1 MDTQKKK
8 IVLIVG
14 SLRKGSLNKQLAEMA
29 RKYLEDQAECTLFTP
44 SLVPLFDQ
52 DLEFPTP
59 KKVEEIRQTIKE
71 SDGIWI
77 FTPEYNTM
85 IPGGLKNL
93 LDWLSRPMKEND
105 PDWKDT
111 AVWEKKVTASGV
123 AGRSAAKDVLACLLR
138 LLPFMGMEVMSEP
151 LTEVAMSPETMKT
164 SDLSFTKGVQDQIK
178 TQADAFLKFIENNKN
193 A

>member
-14 SLRKGSLNKQLAEMA
+14 SLRKNSLNKQLAELA
-29 RKYLEDQAECTLFTP
+29 RKYLNDQAECTLFTP

-59 KKVEEIRQTIKE
+59 KKVGEIRQAIKE

-77 FTPEYNTM
+77 FTPEYNAM

-93 LDWLSRPMKEND
+93 LDWLSRTVKEND

-111 AVWEKKVTASGV
+111 IVWDKKATMSGV
-123 AGRSAAKDVLACLLR
+123 GGKNGTRSAQEQLVSLLH
-138 LLPFMGMEVMSEP
+138 FMGMDVMMQDRAQI
-151 LTEVAMSPETMKT
+151 AMSPQTAQT
-164 SDLSFTKGVQDQIK
+164 IDLALTAGVQEAIEA
-178 TQADAFLKFIENNKN
+178 QAQAFLKFLEEKV
-193 A
+193 